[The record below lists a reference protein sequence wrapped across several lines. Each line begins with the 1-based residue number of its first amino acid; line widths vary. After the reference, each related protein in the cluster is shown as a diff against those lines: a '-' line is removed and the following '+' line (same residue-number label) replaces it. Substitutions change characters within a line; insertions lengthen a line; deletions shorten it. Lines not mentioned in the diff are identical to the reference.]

1 MSDVRNTL
9 DKGVSRRLF
18 FLLFGLLVL
27 AILALGV
34 ALLLSSFAVHST
46 NASAVGPVGP
56 AGPRG
61 ATGPRGHTGAA
72 GDAGVTG
79 ATGATG
85 ATGPRGAKGVPAT
98 TTSSAD
104 GGTYYID
111 NAVMV
116 ASFVEIPTSNTVFDT
131 TTLSSSYIVGSAPLL
146 DGSGT
151 RVGTYTATFLSLQTA
166 SGVTTEITNYLST
179 DAGLVVTWT
188 TQATPSNLAFTTIAE
203 SLATDSTVSAT
214 TKIGSSPY
222 FGKTY
227 NLVVSE
233 AGTGAEFHFEPTS

>member
-1 MSDVRNTL
+1 MSDARNTL

-27 AILALGV
+27 AILALGI
-34 ALLLSSFAVHST
+34 ALLLSSFAIHGT
-46 NASAVGPVGP
+46 NASSIGAVGP

-61 ATGPRGHTGAA
+61 ATGPRGHSGATGA
-72 GDAGVTG
+72 VG

-85 ATGPRGAKGVPAT
+85 ATGAAGPRGAKGTSAAT
-98 TTSSAD
+98 TPSTD

-111 NAVMV
+111 NAALD
-116 ASFVEIPTSNTVFDT
+116 ASFVEIPTSNTVFNT
-131 TTLSSSYIVGSAPLL
+131 TTLASSYLVGSAPLL

-151 RVGTYTATFLSLQTA
+151 QIGTYTATFVSLETA
-166 SGVTTEITNYLST
+166 GGVTTDITNFLST

-188 TQATPSNLAFTTIAE
+188 TQATPSNLSFATITESVVTDTTV
-203 SLATDSTVSAT
+203 TAT
-214 TKIGSSPY
+214 TKVGSSPY

-227 NLVVSE
+227 DLVVSE
-233 AGTGAEFHFEPTS
+233 GGPGAEFHFEPTT

>member
-46 NASAVGPVGP
+46 NASSVGAVGGVGA
-56 AGPRG
+56 AGPPG
-61 ATGPRGHTGAA
+61 ATGPRGHTGATGAA
-72 GDAGVTG
+72 GAMG
-79 ATGATG
+79 ATGA
-85 ATGPRGAKGVPAT
+85 AGPRGAKGAPDAT
-98 TTSSAD
+98 TPSTD

-111 NAVMV
+111 NAVLDG
-116 ASFVEIPTSNTVFDT
+116 SFVEVPTSNTVFNV

-151 RVGTYTATFLSLQTA
+151 QVGTYTATFLSLQTA
-166 SGVTTEITNYLST
+166 SGITTDITNYLST

-188 TQATPSNLAFTTIAE
+188 TQAAPSNLAFSTIAE
-203 SLATDSTVSAT
+203 SLATDNTVTAL
-214 TKIGSSPY
+214 TKVGSSAY

-233 AGTGAEFHFEPTS
+233 GGPGAEFHFEPTS